1 MLDGGENIRGV
12 LKEYNIDVF
21 DIKLESY
28 KGKKAVWWIKT
39 SSGYKILK
47 KHSHSPKMLEF
58 IIDATEHFMKNGIK
72 MPEIIKTKNN
82 KNYVIMDE
90 TCYVLSE
97 AIEGTT
103 IDYTSPE
110 NIRKIVN
117 ELGKFHKASKGFIP
131 SKDYKSREHA
141 DLWIDKYGA
150 EIEKIKKYYDLEV
163 SNSNHSDFGK
173 IILNEFDHFYDRM
186 KTSLIELDSEEY
198 HNWSIEIKSSGGLCH
213 QDFTAGNLIL
223 SNSKDLYVLDTDSLT
238 VDIPIRDI
246 RKILNKIMKRKNGW
260 ELELTKDVLRWYQEK
275 NPLTYSQWQVL
286 KSTLIYPHLFVG
298 IMSKYYEKRDKSWTE
313 TKYVKRLKEM
323 INMEKSVENI
333 IKNFDTIIP
342 L

>member
-1 MLDGGENIRGV
+1 MLDGGENIKGV
-12 LKEYNIDVF
+12 LKEYDIDVT

-39 SSGYKILK
+39 PGGYKILK
-47 KHSHSPKMLEF
+47 KHSHSPKTLEF
-58 IIDATEHFMKNGIK
+58 IIDAMHHLMKNGVK

-82 KNYVIMDE
+82 NNYTIMDE

-97 AIEGTT
+97 AIEGRT
-103 IDYTSPE
+103 IDYTSSE
-110 NIRKIVN
+110 NMKKIVN
-117 ELGKFHKASKGFIP
+117 ELAKFHKASIGFTP
-131 SKDYKSREHA
+131 SKDYKTREHVG
-141 DLWIDKYGA
+141 LWIEKYKA
-150 EIEKIKKYYDLEV
+150 EIDKIKGYYDIEV
-163 SNSNHSDFGK
+163 SNSNHSEFGK
-173 IILNEFDHFYDRM
+173 IILDEFNHFYERM
-186 KTSLIELDSEEY
+186 NSSLDELDRENY
-198 HNWSIEIKSSGGLCH
+198 HNWSMETKNSGSLCH

-223 SNSKDLYVLDTDSLT
+223 SNSGDLYVLDTDSLT

-260 ELELTKDVLRWYQEK
+260 DLDITRDILRWYQEK

-286 KSTLIYPHLFVG
+286 KSTLVYPHLFVG

-313 TKYVKRLKEM
+313 AKYIKRLKEM

-333 IKNFDTIIP
+333 IKNFDSIIP